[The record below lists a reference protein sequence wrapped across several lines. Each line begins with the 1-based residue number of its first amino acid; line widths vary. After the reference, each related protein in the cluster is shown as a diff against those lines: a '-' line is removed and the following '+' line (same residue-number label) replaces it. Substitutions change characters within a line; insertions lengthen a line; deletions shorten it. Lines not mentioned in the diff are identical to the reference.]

1 MSGLTQ
7 LSFKTHLYITLFVIL
22 ITLPMIRRVI
32 IVLEKLCLGSTVTI
46 IVAIVLGKLCLQCI
60 VATIGHCNAVQC
72 DHPPSREAL

>member
-32 IVLEKLCLGSTVTI
+32 IVLERLCLGSTVTI

-72 DHPPSREAL
+72 DQPPSREAL